1 MAKPPWARLT
11 KPIKPMVTERPT
23 DTMNSTMPAA
33 TPPRSMLATS
43 TPKITSVEERP
54 GSPGARRALG
64 GLGGARSPPCSSRR
78 ARPDLLLLARVLDG
92 LDLADRLLENAAVF
106 HHRLGEVLVHDD
118 VAGDGVDHDGAA
130 GARELPAFERLERR
144 LRLDLAFQRLAH
156 VDDRRHAVVAADGHE
171 VGRGGGAVL
180 LLPRLD
186 EALVFGIVEI
196 GVVVMHRDE
205 ADRRRAHGLQL
216 GVLGDVT
223 RAEQPEAGDPHAATR
238 GWL

>member
-64 GLGGARSPPCSSRR
+64 GLGGARSPPSQSSTR
-78 ARPDLLLLARVLDG
+78 AGPDLLLLAGVLD
-92 LDLADRLLENAAVF
+92 LVDLADHLLDDAPVL
-106 HHRLGEVLVHDD
+106 HDRLGQVLVHHDI
-118 VAGDGVDHDGAA
+118 AGDRVDRDGATR
-130 GARELPAFERLERR
+130 ARELPPLQR
-144 LRLDLAFQRLAH
+144 FQRLLGIDLPFQRLDH

-171 VGRGGGAVL
+171 VGRGGGTIF
-180 LLPRLD
+180 LLPRFD
-186 EALVFGIVEI
+186 EPLV
-196 GVVVMHRDE
+196 
-205 ADRRRAHGLQL
+205 
-216 GVLGDVT
+216 
-223 RAEQPEAGDPHAATR
+223 
-238 GWL
+238 